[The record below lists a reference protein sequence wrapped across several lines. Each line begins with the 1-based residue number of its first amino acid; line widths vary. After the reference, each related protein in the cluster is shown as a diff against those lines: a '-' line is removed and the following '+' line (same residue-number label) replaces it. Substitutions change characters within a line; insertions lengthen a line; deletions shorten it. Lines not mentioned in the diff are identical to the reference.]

1 MASTAVFL
9 PIPHAKIQKPK
20 KLDHHKPHRTLPV
33 LFTSNPSPHFHT
45 STISKNSLSSS
56 SFRHNFHSPSHS
68 SNSEAQCHA
77 LPLSPTNNSIETL
90 QDSSNI
96 QVKESIPRIF
106 VQDPPWISSF
116 LFHDWC
122 ERNRR
127 TGQNVKLEFR
137 ETERRNYGLLRRR
150 QVKAETEAWE
160 RMVEEYREIEREM
173 CEKKLAPNL
182 PYVKALFLGWFEP
195 LREAIEKEQR
205 AQRTKKQ
212 KAAYAP
218 HIELLPADKMAVIV
232 MHKMMGLVMMGH
244 EEGCVRV
251 VQAAVQIGMAIE
263 QEAKE
268 AWVADLWEQREG
280 GRVWNFHFV
289 RSLNDCELDYVERF
303 LRQLQGHAIVLSLLV
318 GIIWNPWVPSRV
330 RFFAW
335 EACWGKVLTLDQP
348 KEEGL
353 MAVGVLFIWDLV
365 GYFCSVRDTLLG
377 WLCFPVRRRQRKARQ
392 AAPLCVFWTIWK
404 ERNRRVFEDEECQ
417 IRVLKSF
424 FLYNIALWIQVLL
437 CYCSVLWFVVFV
449 RGSCG
454 VWDVTEE
461 RFKRKLAAW
470 KKQYLSKGGRL
481 TLIKCTLSNS

>member
-263 QEAKE
+263 QE
-268 AWVADLWEQREG
+268 
-280 GRVWNFHFV
+280 V
-289 RSLNDCELDYVERF
+289 RIEFLNCGF
-303 LRQLQGHAIVLSLLV
+303 
-318 GIIWNPWVPSRV
+318 
-330 RFFAW
+330 
-335 EACWGKVLTLDQP
+335 
-348 KEEGL
+348 
-353 MAVGVLFIWDLV
+353 
-365 GYFCSVRDTLLG
+365 
-377 WLCFPVRRRQRKARQ
+377 
-392 AAPLCVFWTIWK
+392 
-404 ERNRRVFEDEECQ
+404 
-417 IRVLKSF
+417 SF
-424 FLYNIALWIQVLL
+424 
-437 CYCSVLWFVVFV
+437 
-449 RGSCG
+449 
-454 VWDVTEE
+454 
-461 RFKRKLAAW
+461 
-470 KKQYLSKGGRL
+470 
-481 TLIKCTLSNS
+481 